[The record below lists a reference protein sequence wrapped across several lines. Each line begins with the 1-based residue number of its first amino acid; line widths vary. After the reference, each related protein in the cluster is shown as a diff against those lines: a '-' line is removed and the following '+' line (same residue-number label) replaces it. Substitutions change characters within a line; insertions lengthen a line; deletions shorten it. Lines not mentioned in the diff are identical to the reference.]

1 MPLKT
6 EIHVETVYANLDIP
20 TILLGGGS
28 GKKVP
33 GTPSEK

>member
-1 MPLKT
+1 MRT
-6 EIHVETVYANLDIP
+6 EIQVETVYANLDIP
-20 TILLGGGS
+20 TILLGGS